1 MTYFEVAAAVCL
13 AVILLAGFIAALKLA
28 LKTDK

>member
-13 AVILLAGFIAALKLA
+13 SIILLAGFIAALKLA
-28 LKTDK
+28 LRNGD